1 MAARIYLVFLFL
13 LVFSNLS
20 SALYEDQVGL
30 ADWHQRYIGKAKQAV
45 FHSHKTGRKRVI
57 VSTEEN
63 VIASLDLR
71 TGEIFW
77 RHVLGQNDSVNHV
90 DIAHG
95 KYVVTLSS
103 EGSVLRAW
111 NLPDGQLI
119 WESVLQFSASS
130 RPLLYVPRNSG
141 LEKDAMI
148 FVTGGG
154 WLHAISSIDGEIIW
168 KKELSTESL
177 DFQLVFKQDDNDSI
191 YAVGLLDS
199 SDLVVYHISAK
210 NGEFLRES
218 KTFFPG
224 GFCGSMALVSEDILV
239 ALDSTTSIIV
249 VVDFSG
255 SSANFQQ
262 TYISGLIPEFSGIAS
277 LVPLKLSGLFALRID
292 STMVLVQVSSLGEL
306 VVIDKFIHPIAISD
320 SLSVSEGDQA
330 FAIVENAEARVHI
343 RVKIVNDFPND
354 ILIET
359 VEIDPQRGHVQKV
372 FINNYVRTDRSN
384 GFRALLV
391 MEDHTLLLVQQGKIV
406 WSREDALASVI
417 DSTTFELPVEKDG
430 VSVAKVE
437 HNLFEWLKGHMLKLK
452 GTLMLATPADIAA
465 IQQMRLKSSQK
476 TKMTRDHNGFRKLII
491 VLTKAGKLFALHSG
505 DGHVVW
511 FLIIMHW
518 RRTLSVLVVAKC
530 GLSDRESF
538 IFSIVD
544 SYTEKEQSSQNIP
557 NSILLVIPLPF
568 TDQTEQR
575 LHLVIDSDFDA
586 HLFPRTADSVNIFLR
601 EISNIYWFSAD
612 ASAGII
618 KGYSVQ
624 GKCKSDMKDVYCFGT
639 RELWSIVFPS
649 HSEKL
654 ATIASRKMNEVVHTQ
669 AKVIAD
675 QDVMYKFI
683 SKKSSFVSTVA
694 PKAAEG
700 IGLVTPDEAWV
711 VSENWVVYH
720 YFNLRAHRYEMSVIE
735 IYDESRSDN
744 NNVFKLA
751 LGKHNLTSPI
761 SSYSR
766 PDVMVKSQSYF
777 FTHSVKAMTVTTTAK
792 GITSKQLLV
801 GTIAD
806 QVLALDKRYLDPR
819 RSAEPTQSEK
829 EEGIIPLTDSLP
841 TIPQSYATHSL
852 QVEGLRGIVTFPTKL
867 ESTTLVFSYGIDLF
881 FTRIAPS
888 RTYDSL
894 TDEFSYGLL
903 LLTIAALLIAIL
915 ITWILSEKKEL
926 RDKWR

>member
-30 ADWHQRYIGKAKQAV
+30 ADWHQRYIGKTKQAV

-77 RHVLGQNDSVNHV
+77 RHVLEQNDSVNHV

-168 KKELSTESL
+168 KKELSTE
-177 DFQLVFKQDDNDSI
+177 
-191 YAVGLLDS
+191 
-199 SDLVVYHISAK
+199 
-210 NGEFLRES
+210 
-218 KTFFPG
+218 
-224 GFCGSMALVSEDILV
+224 
-239 ALDSTTSIIV
+239 
-249 VVDFSG
+249 
-255 SSANFQQ
+255 
-262 TYISGLIPEFSGIAS
+262 
-277 LVPLKLSGLFALRID
+277 
-292 STMVLVQVSSLGEL
+292 
-306 VVIDKFIHPIAISD
+306 
-320 SLSVSEGDQA
+320 
-330 FAIVENAEARVHI
+330 
-343 RVKIVNDFPND
+343 
-354 ILIET
+354 
-359 VEIDPQRGHVQKV
+359 
-372 FINNYVRTDRSN
+372 
-384 GFRALLV
+384 
-391 MEDHTLLLVQQGKIV
+391 
-406 WSREDALASVI
+406 REDALASVI

-476 TKMTRDHNGFRKLII
+476 AKMTRDHNGFRKLII
-491 VLTKAGKLFALHSG
+491 VLTKAGKLFALHTG

-511 FLIIMHW
+511 SLLLPSLRVSHGCECLSALKLLQW
-518 RRTLSVLVVAKC
+518 QVPHHHALEENPSVLVVAKC
-530 GLSDRESF
+530 GLSD
-538 IFSIVD
+538 
-544 SYTEKEQSSQNIP
+544 
-557 NSILLVIPLPF
+557 
-568 TDQTEQR
+568 
-575 LHLVIDSDFDA
+575 H
-586 HLFPRTADSVNIFLR
+586 
-601 EISNIYWFSAD
+601 

-683 SKKSSFVSTVA
+683 SKNLLFVSTVA

-700 IGLVTPDEAWV
+700 IGLVTPDEAW
-711 VSENWVVYH
+711 
-720 YFNLRAHRYEMSVIE
+720 
-735 IYDESRSDN
+735 DN
-744 NNVFKLA
+744 NNVLKLA

-766 PDVMVKSQSYF
+766 PDVVVKSQSYF

-829 EEGIIPLTDSLP
+829 EEGMIPLTDSLP
-841 TIPQSYATHSL
+841 TIPQSYVTHSL
-852 QVEGLRGIVTFPTKL
+852 QVEGLRGIVTFPH
-867 ESTTLVFSYGIDLF
+867 
-881 FTRIAPS
+881 
-888 RTYDSL
+888 
-894 TDEFSYGLL
+894 
-903 LLTIAALLIAIL
+903 
-915 ITWILSEKKEL
+915 
-926 RDKWR
+926 